1 MRISDSLAES
11 LLKRSGVLSKAQ
23 LADLHKQS
31 LKTKK
36 PLQDLIIEN
45 DLLSEAEL
53 TSLYANELK
62 LPFIEVP
69 AGSIHPRTLT
79 RLPEH
84 VATRYKAVVF
94 DIDDND
100 DSVLVAIEDPID
112 ARSLSFLQKR
122 LGDNLKLH
130 ITTGSQLKTA
140 LEQYRNNRDSAL
152 LKVMAHQSSASDP
165 LAVNTAVV
173 AEGSAAAESVNHI
186 LEQALRA
193 GASDIHIEPR
203 VDHVIIRY
211 RIDGLLRE
219 AHKLPSTSLHLLIG
233 YIKTASRLK
242 LDEHYAPQYGQW
254 NVTIGDRHYGIGA
267 TILPT
272 VDGEKA
278 VLHIVHESSNA
289 PSLRDLGLWGSGLR
303 DLQRAIS
310 EPHGALFVT
319 GPISSGKA
327 TTLFSLLSSLS
338 SPDVNIA
345 TIENPVEYR
354 IAGANQVQV
363 NPSAGVTLKTGL
375 EAILSQDPNIIM
387 VSEIGDSES
396 SHMIIQAAHNGH
408 LVLSSLHAERA
419 AAGVRRLLDMANE
432 PFLIANSCRAI
443 VGQRL
448 VRRLC
453 PDCRESTAPDAK
465 TLKHIEKLL
474 RLEGIGF
481 KQLHELEVSALAEGI
496 GAPAKLSST
505 AHSITHLWK
514 AHEGGCNRCYYT
526 GYHGRLGIFEVLTP
540 SATVQKT
547 ILQSASATVINQ
559 AARDSGMVS
568 LQLDGLIKALRGE
581 TTISEVLRVS
591 VG

>member
-11 LLKRSGVLSKAQ
+11 LLKRSGVFSKAQ
-23 LADLHKQS
+23 LADLHKQL

-36 PLQDLIIEN
+36 PLQDLIVAN

-53 TSLYANELK
+53 TSLYASELK

-69 AGSIHPRTLT
+69 AGSINHRVLT

-84 VATRYKAVVF
+84 VAIRYNAVVF

-130 ITTGSQLKTA
+130 ITTTSQLKAA
-140 LEQYRNNRDSAL
+140 LEQYRSSRDGAL

-165 LAVNTAVV
+165 GKVNAAIV

-219 AHKLPSTSLHLLIG
+219 AHKLPSTSLHLLVG
-233 YIKTASRLK
+233 YIKTAARLK
-242 LDEHYAPQYGQW
+242 LSEHYAPQYGQW
-254 NVTIGDRHYGIGA
+254 NVAIGDRHYGVGV

-272 VDGEKA
+272 VDGEKV

-289 PSLRDLGLWGSGLR
+289 PSLRELGLWGSGLR
-303 DLQRAIS
+303 DLQRAAT
-310 EPHGALFVT
+310 EPYGTLFVT
-319 GPISSGKA
+319 GPIGSGKA
-327 TTLFSLLSSLS
+327 TTLFSLLSALS
-338 SPDVNIA
+338 SPNVNIA
-345 TIENPVEYR
+345 TIENPVQYR

-363 NPSAGVTLKTGL
+363 NPSAGITLKTGL
-375 EAILSQDPNIIM
+375 QAILSQDPNIIM
-387 VSEIGDSES
+387 VSELRDSES
-396 SHMIIQAAHNGH
+396 SQMVIQAALGGH
-408 LVLSSLHAERA
+408 LVLSTLHTDSA
-419 AAGVRRLLDMANE
+419 AAGVRRLLDMDNE
-432 PFLIANSCRAI
+432 PFLIANTSRAI

-448 VRRLC
+448 VRQLC
-453 PDCRESTAPDAK
+453 PDCREATTPDAK
-465 TLKHIEKLL
+465 TLKQIEKLL
-474 RLEGIGF
+474 RVEGVGL
-481 KQLHELEVSALAEGI
+481 KQLHELEATALAEGI

-505 AHSITHLWK
+505 ARSITQLWK
-514 AHEGGCNRCYYT
+514 AHDGGCNRCYYT
-526 GYHGRLGIFEVLTP
+526 GYHGRVGIFEVLIP
-540 SATVQKT
+540 STAVQKA
-547 ILQSASATVINQ
+547 ILHTGSVTAINQ
-559 AARDSGMVS
+559 AAGESGMVS
-568 LQLDGLIKALRGE
+568 LQLDGLVKALRGE

-591 VG
+591 A